1 MISISNILTFSVLF
15 QSFLTIK
22 RRPWW
27 DWLPFQVTHG
37 GLACCSMQIIRHL
50 NESRHNPF
58 FAYSFFGCPG
68 TYTRNPRSPQPRCSA
83 PKEYSR
89 TDQGETFTKFFSIQ
103 NIRAWFHSWFL
114 DNVLAAIAQFF
125 APNFYCIPKHLEPH
139 QSKETHW
146 RHVTCG
152 SLFSSK
158 IFIIIKYMETM
169 TLQVS
174 LGKGAPKS
182 DKSLLQ
188 QTHFTSFTL

>member
-1 MISISNILTFSVLF
+1 MRLAAITSNSWRPRMLQYADYSASKWVAAK
-15 QSFLTIK
+15 SFLCLFILWVPWHIHTQPK
-22 RRPWW
+22 VTTTSLFCFQRVFADRSRRN
-27 DWLPFQVTHG
+27 FHQV
-37 GLACCSMQIIRHL
+37 
-50 NESRHNPF
+50 
-58 FAYSFFGCPG
+58 
-68 TYTRNPRSPQPRCSA
+68 
-83 PKEYSR
+83 
-89 TDQGETFTKFFSIQ
+89 FSIQ